1 MKIRSEF
8 FVKSKSIGKPWPAQG
23 MFPPELSTVR
33 GSERATGF
41 ASRYR
46 QLGIEGVMLH
56 SYRGMG
62 GMFFN
67 MHSPFCSP
75 PLWAFRDVGG
85 VC

>member
-1 MKIRSEF
+1 
-8 FVKSKSIGKPWPAQG
+8 

-56 SYRGMG
+56 SYRGMYG
-62 GMFFN
+62 TGQDRW
-67 MHSPFCSP
+67 
-75 PLWAFRDVGG
+75 LWEIRTFGSMRGEAKHRNRQLRSV
-85 VC
+85 